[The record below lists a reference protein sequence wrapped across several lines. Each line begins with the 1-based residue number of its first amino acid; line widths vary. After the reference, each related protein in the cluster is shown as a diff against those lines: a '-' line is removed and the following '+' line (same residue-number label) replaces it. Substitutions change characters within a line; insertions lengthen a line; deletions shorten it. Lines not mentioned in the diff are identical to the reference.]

1 MINPDYIRWIKTQ
14 PCSVDNCYHQYQ
26 NIIEAHHRIGH
37 NRREDYA
44 NKTSDGEAMPMCKE
58 HHDELHAH
66 GWRSFETKYGYNQ
79 LKVAIKMLIRYVSFI
94 ESTKD
99 SPI

>member
-1 MINPDYIRWIKTQ
+1 MINPDYIRWIKTRD
-14 PCSVDNCYHQYQ
+14 CSVRDCHYQ
-26 NIIEAHHRIGH
+26 GIMDAHHRIGH

-44 NKTSDGEAMPMCKE
+44 NKTSDGEAIPLCPP

-66 GWRSFETKYGYNQ
+66 GWQSFEIKYNLNQ
-79 LKVAIKMLIRYVSFI
+79 LKTAIKMLIRYVSLI
-94 ESTKD
+94 ESIQD